1 MDLRSFEKAVFDFV
15 AYEKVGSRLLA
26 FRGAGGE
33 PPQRQALAGSH
44 PVR

>member
-1 MDLRSFEKAVFDFV
+1 MAVFANFV
-15 AYEKVGSRLLA
+15 AYEEVSSRLLA

-44 PVR
+44 PDR